1 MKHYTVT
8 VYKKPPQG
16 GLIRYDRIDAECKK
30 DLKEKV
36 AEFNKKS
43 KDEYIKLSTAFTLG
57 V

>member
-8 VYKKPPQG
+8 VFKKPPQG
-16 GLIRYDRIDAECKK
+16 GLIRYDGIDAECKK

-36 AEFNKKS
+36 AEFNKKN

-57 V
+57 E

>member
-8 VYKKPPQG
+8 VFKKPPQG
-16 GLIRYDRIDAECKK
+16 GLLRYIGIEAECKK

-36 AEFNKKS
+36 NDFNKKN

-57 V
+57 E